1 MTTAGGWH
9 CTRAKGWKPG
19 GNSTGSSRTSRRAW
33 PFQRNPSWPCS
44 RSTTVASTVCSAAS
58 SFSSK
63 TRIWVGGRQREKLLL
78 FHTFWQK
85 QMKIKPQYLTS
96 VITFSLTRP
105 VKQSIHFF
113 CHYSNIHISVV
124 QSKDNMRAS
133 DPEECFSL
141 SLFPNGRHN
150 VKWTVNNQLNQ
161 SASVK
166 FSLRI
171 NYQQPL

>member
-105 VKQSIHFF
+105 VKRSTHFS
-113 CHYSNIHISVV
+113 CHYSYIQAEHTPTFMSF
-124 QSKDNMRAS
+124 QQHSH
-133 DPEECFSL
+133 FS
-141 SLFPNGRHN
+141 S
-150 VKWTVNNQLNQ
+150 
-161 SASVK
+161 SVK
-166 FSLRI
+166 GQHESVWFWREAFHQAYFQMADIMWSGLLI
-171 NYQQPL
+171 IS